1 MKKLS
6 VKEVEGAGLL
16 DWIRK
21 VAAKMY
27 PQIVKDSYS
36 QYEVRM
42 LLIEVGKEH
51 LKLLAQAR
59 GEERKQIVGIINRME
74 TWHYTNAS
82 PLIFREDLL
91 KLLASAEG
99 EK

>member
-59 GEERKQIVGIINRME
+59 EDERERID
-74 TWHYTNAS
+74 
-82 PLIFREDLL
+82 DLL
-91 KLLASAEG
+91 RKGLYVVRPLASAKG
-99 EK
+99 DK